1 MTQSDRFAHIGFA
14 ARRRPAGGILAPLFW
29 LAGVVAAACAMAVG
43 AVLAVFAAAA
53 VAVFAIV
60 GGVLVFLVNLA
71 MRARRTAAPAR
82 RADDV
87 IEARKVDGAWVAYG
101 WDRNGR

>member
-1 MTQSDRFAHIGFA
+1 MTQSDRFAQIGFA
-14 ARRRPAGGILAPLFW
+14 ARRRPAGGVLAPFVW
-29 LAGVVAAACAMAVG
+29 LAGVIAAACAMAIG
-43 AVLAVFAAAA
+43 ALLAVFAAAA
-53 VAVFAIV
+53 VAVFALV

-71 MRARRTAAPAR
+71 MRARRTPAR

-87 IEARKVDGAWVAYG
+87 IEARKVGGAWVAYG